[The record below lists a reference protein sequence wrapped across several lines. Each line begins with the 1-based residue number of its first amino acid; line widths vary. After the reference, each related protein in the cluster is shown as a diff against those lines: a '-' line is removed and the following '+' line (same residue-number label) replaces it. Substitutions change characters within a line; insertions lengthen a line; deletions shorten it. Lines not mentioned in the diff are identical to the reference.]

1 MTEDSFDPEH
11 QKAETA
17 ASIAQIAAESGLGPT
32 DRINLDLE
40 FAPETEDADSA
51 ALIKAL
57 GSFGYLASETE
68 DGSGVQAGVLDI
80 PFTFEAIWTHEE
92 RTTTIARARGF
103 APDGWGFWEP

>member
-1 MTEDSFDPEH
+1 MTAPDLDPKH

-17 ASIAQIAAESGLGPT
+17 ASVAQIAAASGLGPT
-32 DRINLDLE
+32 DRINLDLDLV
-40 FAPETEDADSA
+40 PERGDADPA

-57 GSFGYLASETE
+57 GSFGYLASESE
-68 DGSGVQAGVLDI
+68 DGAGVQAGILDI
-80 PFTFEAIWTHEE
+80 PFTFEAIWSHEE

>member
-1 MTEDSFDPEH
+1 MTEDSFDPAH

-17 ASIAQIAAESGLGPT
+17 ASIAEIGAESGLGPT

-40 FAPETEDADSA
+40 FVAERDDADPE

-68 DGSGVQAGVLDI
+68 DGAGVQASVLDI
-80 PFTFEAIWTHEE
+80 PFTFETIWTHEE